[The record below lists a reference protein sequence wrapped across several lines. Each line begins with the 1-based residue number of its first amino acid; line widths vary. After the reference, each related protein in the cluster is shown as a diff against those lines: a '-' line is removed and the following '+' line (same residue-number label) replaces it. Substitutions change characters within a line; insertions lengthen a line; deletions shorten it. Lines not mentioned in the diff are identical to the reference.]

1 MKLNKRKYR
10 CEWAGEE
17 EQMRD
22 YHDKEWG
29 VPVHDDRELFELLI
43 LEGAQAG
50 LSWATILKRR
60 EGYRKAFAN
69 FNVNKVAQFT
79 EEDFD
84 RLIEDKGIVRNKLKV
99 KSAINNARRFI
110 EVQKEFG
117 TFNEF
122 IWSFIDYKPIN
133 NQFKSLSEIPAS
145 TPLSEKISKDLKK
158 RGFNFIG
165 PTICYAYM
173 QSIGMVNDHIV
184 SCFCYNTI
192 SKLK

>member
-1 MKLNKRKYR
+1 
-10 CEWAGEE
+10 
-17 EQMRD
+17 
-22 YHDKEWG
+22 
-29 VPVHDDRELFELLI
+29 
-43 LEGAQAG
+43 
-50 LSWATILKRR
+50 
-60 EGYRKAFAN
+60 
-69 FNVNKVAQFT
+69 
-79 EEDFD
+79 
-84 RLIEDKGIVRNKLKV
+84 
-99 KSAINNARRFI
+99 
-110 EVQKEFG
+110 

-173 QSIGMVNDHIV
+173 QSIGMVNDHVV